1 MLPPSGCLQRP
12 PTAGPWTALHHSS
25 TTIGSRAPS
34 CRYLMRSD
42 NAHAKASNS
51 NKWSLGC
58 CRLRNG
64 CSASALARPS
74 SCRWC
79 RSCVGHS
86 AYFGAMSASH
96 KAPLHQIRSCKA
108 TCRQR
113 KFGPDARRY
122 FFDTVMAKGRLGTC
136 HAGRLGA
143 RPAVRRPR
151 TLNPRTGPS
160 PISCRRAPGWW
171 TAASPDTRS
180 APRCGART
188 SLPVPV
194 ARSTCG
200 PLLSIATNPRD
211 IHR

>member
-96 KAPLHQIRSCKA
+96 KRRSTSSNPILQSNLSTA
-108 TCRQR
+108 QVW
-113 KFGPDARRY
+113 PRRAAI
-122 FFDTVMAKGRLGTC
+122 FLRRGDGRLGTC

-200 PLLSIATNPRD
+200 PLLSIATNPRG

>member
-64 CSASALARPS
+64 CSSSALARPS

-79 RSCVGHS
+79 SSCVEHS
-86 AYFGAMSASH
+86 ANFGAMSVSH
-96 KAPLHQIRSCKA
+96 KRCSTSSNPILQSNLSTAQVWP
-108 TCRQR
+108 
-113 KFGPDARRY
+113 RRAAI
-122 FFDTVMAKGRLGTC
+122 FLRHGDGKGTPG
-136 HAGRLGA
+136 H
-143 RPAVRRPR
+143 V
-151 TLNPRTGPS
+151 
-160 PISCRRAPGWW
+160 SCRPSWGASRSKTTSDAQSSNGSFTKIVSSRSGLVDSSVTGHSISSSMWRTYFTACAGSSLHLRAPFVDCDQP
-171 TAASPDTRS
+171 SRHS
-180 APRCGART
+180 
-188 SLPVPV
+188 
-194 ARSTCG
+194 
-200 PLLSIATNPRD
+200 
-211 IHR
+211 